1 MGTHKLS
8 YEQYQATF
16 AAPMLDV
23 SQTAEPILD
32 IWPYVE
38 AVPESDLE
46 GFNLLDG
53 LVRYVYQSPS
63 GQYLHVLVST
73 DDENTF
79 LVIIIDMLSVKIV
92 GHYLLDLVS
101 LYKLNSPKEA

>member
-1 MGTHKLS
+1 METHKLS
-8 YEQYQATF
+8 YQEYQATF
-16 AAPMLDV
+16 DTPMLDV
-23 SQTAEPILD
+23 SQTAEPVLD

-53 LVRYVYQSPS
+53 PVRYVYQSPA

-73 DDENTF
+73 DDEKTF
-79 LVIIIDMLSVKIV
+79 LVIIIDVLSVKIV
-92 GHYLLDLVS
+92 GHYLLDLAS
-101 LYKLNSPKEA
+101 FYGLNPSK